1 MTDVLVLLGV
11 LALTATV
18 ALWHRSREGRVSGVE
33 GEVFDR
39 ARLGAP
45 AGGRLLVEFT
55 APTCA
60 SCGAAKGVLDAVAH
74 DRPDVLVVTV
84 DVGDHLDLAR
94 AHGIMRAPTTL
105 VVDEEDQV
113 RHRISGV
120 PTAADVAAVLDGRRA
135 QAA

>member
-1 MTDVLVLLGV
+1 MTDVLVLLVV
-11 LALTATV
+11 LALTAGV
-18 ALWHRSREGRVSGVE
+18 ALWHRSREGRVSGVA
-33 GEVFDR
+33 GEAFDR

-45 AGGRLLVEFT
+45 AGVRLLVEFT

-60 SCGAAKGVLDAVAH
+60 SCGAAKDVLDAVAR
-74 DRPDVLVVTV
+74 DRADVLVVTV

-94 AHGIMRAPTTL
+94 AHSIMRAPTTL
-105 VVDEEDQV
+105 VVDEADRV

-120 PTAADVAAVLDGRRA
+120 PTSGDVVAVLDGRRA

>member
-1 MTDVLVLLGV
+1 MTDVLVLLSV
-11 LALTATV
+11 LALTAAV
-18 ALWHRSREGRVSGVE
+18 ALWHRSREGRVSGVA
-33 GEVFDR
+33 GETLDR

-45 AGGRLLVEFT
+45 TGVTLLVQFT

-60 SCGAAKGVLDAVAH
+60 SCGATKDVLDAVAGN
-74 DRPDVLVVTV
+74 RADVLVVTA

-105 VVDEEDQV
+105 VVDEADQV

-120 PTAADVAAVLDGRRA
+120 PSSSDLAALLDGRRT